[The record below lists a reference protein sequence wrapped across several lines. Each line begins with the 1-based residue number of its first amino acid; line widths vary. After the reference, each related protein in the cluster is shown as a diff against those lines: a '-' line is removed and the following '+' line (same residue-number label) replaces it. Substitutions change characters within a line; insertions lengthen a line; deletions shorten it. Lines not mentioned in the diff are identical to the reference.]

1 MIQIL
6 DQIQNPEWDT
16 LIHKLYG
23 YEVHKNRKQE
33 TILSRQAL
41 LETLQ
46 ELGCEVQIQDL
57 VLVDHSQITKLPE
70 YTISLSHTKN
80 CGAALVA
87 DKKTFKSVGIDIE
100 PLERIVQPNVLQR
113 VGHPRDLKLASIE
126 IWCLK
131 EAAFK
136 ALMNS
141 GNFEKPLE
149 FSSIQISDNKWTHS
163 PSGLEGEWELG
174 TSQGF
179 VIAQAFLKN

>member
-6 DQIQNPEWDT
+6 NQIQTPEWDA

-23 YEVHKNRKQE
+23 FEVHKNRKQE

-41 LETLQ
+41 LDALE
-46 ELGCEVQIQDL
+46 ELGVKLQIQDL
-57 VLVDHSQITKLPE
+57 VLIDYSQITKLPE

-100 PLERIVQPNVLQR
+100 PLERIVRPNVLQR
-113 VGHPRDLKLASIE
+113 VSHPRDLKLESIE

-149 FSSIQISDNKWTHS
+149 FSSIEISDKKWAHS
-163 PSGLEGEWELG
+163 PSGLEGEWELE